1 MNHLLFIFQKAFK
14 MFSSSTFL
22 ILFENKNFSN
32 FITWIVIF
40 TFNFFVVKYI
50 CETFVF
56 KSKNENEIENK
67 NEFYEI
73 KVQNQKIVTFLNI
86 NLELNENH
94 FNIIEKYL
102 ENKNISYIKRTMYKS
117 EYESF
122 VIYDFWLNKEDNQT
136 FDVFLLENNIP
147 KEKCFIP
154 KSETKLVPMGKGE
167 LNIKD

>member
-14 MFSSSTFL
+14 MSFSSTFL
-22 ILFENKNFSN
+22 TLFENKNFSN

-40 TFNFFVVKYI
+40 TFNFFVVKYV
-50 CETFVF
+50 CEHFVF

-73 KVQNQKIVTFLNI
+73 KVQSQKIVTFLNI

-102 ENKNISYIKRTMYKS
+102 ENENINYIKRTMYKS
-117 EYESF
+117 ESESF
-122 VIYDFWLNKEDNQT
+122 IIYDFWLNKEDNQT
-136 FDVFLLENNIP
+136 FHDFLLENNIP

-154 KSETKLVPMGKGE
+154 KSKTKLVPIGKGK
-167 LNIKD
+167 IKD

>member
-1 MNHLLFIFQKAFK
+1 MNHLLFIFQITFK
-14 MFSSSTFL
+14 TFFSSTFFT
-22 ILFENKNFSN
+22 LFENENFSN

-40 TFNFFVVKYI
+40 TLNFFVVKYI

-73 KVQNQKIVTFLNI
+73 KVQSQKIVTFLNI

-102 ENKNISYIKRTMYKS
+102 ENKNINYVKRTMYKS
-117 EYESF
+117 ENESF

-136 FDVFLLENNIP
+136 FNDFLLENNIP
-147 KEKCFIP
+147 KEKCFVP
-154 KSETKLVPMGKGE
+154 KSETKLVPIGKGK